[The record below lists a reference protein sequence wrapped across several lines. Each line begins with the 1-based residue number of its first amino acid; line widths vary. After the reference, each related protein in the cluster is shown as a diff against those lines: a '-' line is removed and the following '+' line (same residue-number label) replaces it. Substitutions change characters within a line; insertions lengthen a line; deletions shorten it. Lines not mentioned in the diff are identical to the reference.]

1 MRFHWLCCS
10 RLTKYKSYHLFT
22 LHLLFSY
29 QHTKYSQVAMCV
41 SSPLCKWVLC
51 GKVLANGIWVEV
63 VWIGFLG
70 KIFKRVGQ
78 SQLAVS
84 FLAFALSLG
93 WPTVLV
99 CPILWGFQKLGTF
112 SLKAWTVPGEV
123 GKLSLCL
130 PFLQQNVNVMVGRDK
145 FILRVQNFKL
155 QE

>member
-10 RLTKYKSYHLFT
+10 RLTKYKSYYLFT

-29 QHTKYSQVAMCV
+29 QDTWLGGRCI
-41 SSPLCKWVLC
+41 SSPLCKWIPC
-51 GKVLANGIWVEV
+51 GKVLANGIWAEV

-70 KIFKRVGQ
+70 KIFKTVGQ

-99 CPILWGFQKLGTF
+99 FPILWGFQRHGTF

-145 FILRVQNFKL
+145 FILSVQNFKL